1 MIMFLRRFSF
11 DGEYFMSKIS
21 RKQLLEKRLNRKLLA
36 IVTQITQKLA
46 LDPFYNPRGYDGEIQ
61 KAYKEYITAI
71 LRLGE
76 QEIIRNPNVELT
88 ESVIGVNKLER
99 IIEERSFRAS
109 QATLNH
115 LHGEV
120 MPHIREGIS
129 EGKTLGKTGKLL
141 EKEFRD
147 MSRGG
152 LMRISRTETQ
162 SVYNQSKIETM
173 QASSVVWYK
182 KWVSSGLDNMR
193 ESHAELDGEIVPVDE
208 PFSNGLMYPGDE
220 SGPPEEVIN
229 CACTL
234 VPVIINSKGEF
245 EGD

>member
-1 MIMFLRRFSF
+1 L
-11 DGEYFMSKIS
+11 SKFN
-21 RKQLLEKRLNRKLLA
+21 RKELLEKRLNRKLLA
-36 IVTQITQKLA
+36 IVTQITQKL
-46 LDPFYNPRGYDGEIQ
+46 LVYPLYNPRGYDTVIQ
-61 KAYKEYITAI
+61 EAYKEYIRAV

-76 QEIIRNPNVELT
+76 QEIIRHPHLELT

-109 QATLNH
+109 QKTLEH

-120 MPHIREGIS
+120 MPRIQQGIT
-129 EGKTLGKTGKLL
+129 EGKSLGKTSKLL

-162 SVYNQSKIETM
+162 GVYNHSKMETM
-173 QASSVVWYK
+173 QSSTVVEYK
-182 KWVSSGLDNMR
+182 KWVASGLDNMR
-193 ESHAELDGEIVPVDE
+193 ESHAELDGETVPIDE

-220 SGPPEEVIN
+220 TGPPEEVIN

-234 VPVIINSKGEF
+234 VPVIKSPGKET
-245 EGD
+245 EEE

>member
-1 MIMFLRRFSF
+1 
-11 DGEYFMSKIS
+11 MSKVN
-21 RKQLLEKRLNRKLLA
+21 RKQLLERRLNRKLLA
-36 IVTQITQKLA
+36 IVTQISQKLRKN
-46 LDPFYNPRGYDGEIQ
+46 PPYNPREYDVVIQ
-61 KAYKEYITAI
+61 EAYKEYIRAV

-76 QEIIRNPNVELT
+76 QEIIRHPHVELT

-99 IIEERSFRAS
+99 IIQERSFRAS

-120 MPHIREGIS
+120 MPRIQKGIKEGQS
-129 EGKTLGKTGKLL
+129 LGKTSKLL

-162 SVYNQSKIETM
+162 GVYNNSKMETM
-173 QASSVVWYK
+173 QSSQVVEYK
-182 KWVSSGLDNMR
+182 KWVASGLDNMR
-193 ESHAELDGEIVPVDE
+193 ESHAELDGETIPLDE

-220 SGPPEEVIN
+220 TGPPEEVIN

-234 VPVIINSKGEF
+234 VPVIKSPSREL
-245 EGD
+245 EEE